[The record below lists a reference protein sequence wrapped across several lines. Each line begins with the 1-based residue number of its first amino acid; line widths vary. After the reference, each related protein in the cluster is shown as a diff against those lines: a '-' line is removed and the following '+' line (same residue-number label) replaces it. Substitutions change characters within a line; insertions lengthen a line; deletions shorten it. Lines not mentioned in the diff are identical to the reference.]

1 MKTSNKILLFT
12 LLGMVFIMELG
23 IFLMYL
29 LFKG

>member
-29 LFKG
+29 LFNG